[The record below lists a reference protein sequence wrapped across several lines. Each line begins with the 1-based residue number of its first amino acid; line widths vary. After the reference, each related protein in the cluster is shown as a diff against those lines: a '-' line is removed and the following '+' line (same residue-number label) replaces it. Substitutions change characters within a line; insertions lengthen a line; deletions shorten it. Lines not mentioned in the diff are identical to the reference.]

1 MQCNS
6 INYLGLWKDTNDRA
20 IPIKVGCNPANSTPQ
35 IKQAIHTFLE
45 ELERQPGTTKT
56 GFIAFQY

>member
-1 MQCNS
+1 MQC

-35 IKQAIHTFLE
+35 IKQAIYTFLE

-56 GFIAFQY
+56 GIIAFQY